1 MLIKILGGYQTDFAR
16 NWLKEDVS
24 IVEAF
29 KECVSGALESSRL
42 NASDIETIH
51 VGNAAA
57 ELFLS
62 QGHLGALAIEA
73 DTSLRGLPSARH
85 EAACASGSIAALAA
99 SAEIEARRYEVAL
112 VIGIEQM
119 KTVDPQK
126 CGDFLGTAA
135 WYEKEA
141 KDIEFPFPKLFGK
154 LGAEYIDRFNISH
167 DYYSECQSYL
177 SDLMFTN
184 ARLNQKAQ
192 SRIWDI
198 ASISDKLAARISPE
212 ITVKDCSQI
221 TDGAVAIIIASEQFA
236 AKYAQNRG
244 INLDSIPSIKGWGH
258 TTAPIALSDKLS
270 ESRNTRYVL
279 PHARKAIMDAYYRAG
294 IAGHSCLD
302 SYEFHD
308 CFTTTSYASI
318 DLVGLTKPGQN
329 HVAIEKRWIEKD
341 GLLPLNPSGG
351 LIGAGHPVGATGV
364 RQLLDSYLQI
374 SEKAGSYQVELKNKN
389 VLAVNIGGSGTT
401 TVATVIGKNEL

>member
-1 MLIKILGGYQTDFAR
+1 MIKILGGYQTDFAR
-16 NWLKEDVS
+16 NWLKEKVS

-29 KECVSGALESSRL
+29 KECVSGALESSQL
-42 NASDIETIH
+42 NARDIETIH

-57 ELFLS
+57 EMFLS
-62 QGHLGALAIEA
+62 QGHLGALSIEA

-85 EAACASGSIAALAA
+85 EAACASGGVAVLAA
-99 SAEIEARRYEVAL
+99 SAELEAGRYEVAL

-126 CGDFLGTAA
+126 CGEFLGTAA

-141 KDIEFPFPKLFGK
+141 KGVEFPFPKLFGQ
-154 LGAEYIDRFNISH
+154 LGAAYIDRFGLDH
-167 DYYSECQSYL
+167 DYYYQCQSYL
-177 SDLMFTN
+177 SDLMFDN
-184 ARLNQKAQ
+184 ARLNEKAQ
-192 SRIWDI
+192 ARNWDI
-198 ASISDKLAARISPE
+198 ATMSDKLTARISPE

-221 TDGAVAIIIASEQFA
+221 TDGAVAVIIASDKFA
-236 AKYAQNRG
+236 AEYAKNRG
-244 INLDSIPSIKGWGH
+244 FDLESIPSILGWGH

-270 ESRNTRYVL
+270 ESKNDTYVL
-279 PHARKAIMDAYYRAG
+279 PHARRAITDAYRRAG
-294 IAGHSCLD
+294 IAGHSSID

-318 DLVGLTKPGQN
+318 DLVGLTKPGDN
-329 HVAIEKRWIEKD
+329 HLAIERGWLEKD

-374 SEKAGSYQVELKNKN
+374 SETAGPYQSKPKNKK

-401 TVATVIGKNEL
+401 TVATVIGTNKT

>member
-16 NWLKEDVS
+16 NWLKEGVS

-29 KECVSGALESSRL
+29 KECVSGALESSHL
-42 NASDIETIH
+42 NACDIETIH

-57 ELFLS
+57 EMFLS
-62 QGHLGALAIEA
+62 QGHLGALSIEA
-73 DTSLRGLPSARH
+73 DPSLRGLPSARH
-85 EAACASGSIAALAA
+85 EAACASGSVAALAA
-99 SAEIEARRYEVAL
+99 SAELEAGRYDVAL

-126 CGDFLGTAA
+126 CGEFLGTAA

-141 KDIEFPFPKLFGK
+141 KGIEFPFPKLFGQ
-154 LGAEYIDRFNISH
+154 LGVAYMDRFGLDH

-177 SDLMFTN
+177 SDLMFDN
-184 ARLNQKAQ
+184 ARLNEKAQ
-192 SRIWDI
+192 ARNWNI
-198 ASISDKLAARISPE
+198 ANMSDKLTARISPE

-221 TDGAVAIIIASEQFA
+221 TDGAVAIIIASDKFTAQY
-236 AKYAQNRG
+236 AKNRG
-244 INLDSIPSIKGWGH
+244 CDLESIPSILGWGH

-270 ESRNTRYVL
+270 ESENDTYVL
-279 PHARKAIMDAYYRAG
+279 PHARRAITDAYRRAG
-294 IAGHSCLD
+294 IAGHSSID

-318 DLVGLTKPGQN
+318 DLVGLTKPGDN
-329 HVAIEKRWIEKD
+329 HLAIEKGWIEKG

-364 RQLLDSYLQI
+364 RQLLDSYLQV
-374 SEKAGSYQVELKNKN
+374 SEKAGPYQAQLKNKK

-401 TVATVIGKNEL
+401 TVATVIGTDKT

>member
-16 NWLKEDVS
+16 NWLKEGVS

-29 KECVSGALESSRL
+29 KECVSGALESSHL
-42 NASDIETIH
+42 NARDIETIH

-57 ELFLS
+57 EMFLS
-62 QGHLGALAIEA
+62 QGHLGALSIEA
-73 DTSLRGLPSARH
+73 DPSLRGLPSARH
-85 EAACASGSIAALAA
+85 EAACASGSVAALAA
-99 SAEIEARRYEVAL
+99 SAELEAGRYDVAL

-126 CGDFLGTAA
+126 CGEFLGTAA
-135 WYEKEA
+135 WYEKES
-141 KDIEFPFPKLFGK
+141 KGIEFPFPKLFGQ
-154 LGAEYIDRFNISH
+154 LGVAYMDRFGLNH
-167 DYYSECQSYL
+167 DYYSKCQSYL
-177 SDLMFTN
+177 SDLMFDN
-184 ARLNQKAQ
+184 ARLNEKAQ
-192 SRIWDI
+192 TRNWDI
-198 ASISDKLAARISPE
+198 ANMSDKLTARISPE

-221 TDGAVAIIIASEQFA
+221 TDGAVAIIIASDKFTTQY
-236 AKYAQNRG
+236 AKTRG
-244 INLDSIPSIKGWGH
+244 FDLESIPSILGWGH

-270 ESRNTRYVL
+270 ESENDTYVL
-279 PHARKAIMDAYYRAG
+279 PHARRAITDAYRRAG
-294 IAGHSCLD
+294 IADHSSID

-318 DLVGLTKPGQN
+318 DLVGLTKPGDN
-329 HVAIEKRWIEKD
+329 HLAIEKGWIEKD

-364 RQLLDSYLQI
+364 RQLLDSYLQV
-374 SEKAGSYQVELKNKN
+374 SEKAGPYQAQLKNKK

-401 TVATVIGKNEL
+401 TVATVIGTDKT

>member
-329 HVAIEKRWIEKD
+329 HVAIEKGWIEKD

>member
-1 MLIKILGGYQTDFAR
+1 MLTKILGGYQTDFAR
-16 NWLKEDVS
+16 NWLKEGMS
-24 IVEAF
+24 IVDAF
-29 KECVSGALESSRL
+29 KECVNGALESSHL
-42 NASDIETIH
+42 NASDIQTIH

-57 ELFLS
+57 EMFLS

-85 EAACASGSIAALAA
+85 EAACASGSVAALAA
-99 SAEIEARRYEVAL
+99 TAELEAGRYELAL

-135 WYEKEA
+135 WYDREA
-141 KDIEFPFPKLFGK
+141 KGIEFPFPKLFGQ
-154 LGAEYIDRFNISH
+154 LGSEYINRFSLSH
-167 DYYSECQSYL
+167 GYYSECQSYL
-177 SDLMFTN
+177 SDLMFDN
-184 ARLNQKAQ
+184 ARLNGKAQ
-192 SRIWDI
+192 ARNWDI
-198 ASISDKLAARISPE
+198 ASLSDKLTARISPE

-221 TDGAVAIIIASEQFA
+221 TDGAVAIIIASDKFA
-236 AKYAQNRG
+236 AEYAKTHG
-244 INLDSIPSIKGWGH
+244 INSDSIPSILGWGH

-270 ESRNTRYVL
+270 ESKNSGYVL
-279 PHARKAIMDAYYRAG
+279 PHARKAITDAYDRAG
-294 IAGHSCLD
+294 IAGPSKLD

-318 DLVGLTKPGQN
+318 DLIGLTKPGEN
-329 HVAIEKRWIEKD
+329 HVAIEKGWIERG

-364 RQLLDSYLQI
+364 RQLLDSYLQV
-374 SEKAGSYQVELKNKN
+374 SEKAGPYQAELKNKN

-401 TVATVIGKNEL
+401 TVATVIGTNKT

>member
-1 MLIKILGGYQTDFAR
+1 MIKILGGYQTDFAR

-42 NASDIETIH
+42 NASDVETIH

-294 IAGHSCLD
+294 IAGPSCLD

-329 HVAIEKRWIEKD
+329 HVAIEKGWIEKD

>member
-16 NWLKEDVS
+16 NWLKEGVS

-29 KECVSGALESSRL
+29 KECVSGALESSHL
-42 NASDIETIH
+42 NARDIETIH

-57 ELFLS
+57 EMFLS
-62 QGHLGALAIEA
+62 QGHLGALSIEA
-73 DTSLRGLPSARH
+73 DPSLRGLPSARH
-85 EAACASGSIAALAA
+85 EAACASGSVAALAA
-99 SAEIEARRYEVAL
+99 SAEIEAGRYDVAL

-126 CGDFLGTAA
+126 CGEFLGTAA
-135 WYEKEA
+135 WYEKES
-141 KDIEFPFPKLFGK
+141 KGIEFPFPKLFGQ
-154 LGAEYIDRFNISH
+154 LGVAYMDRFGLNH
-167 DYYSECQSYL
+167 DYYSKCQSYL
-177 SDLMFTN
+177 SDLMFDN
-184 ARLNQKAQ
+184 ARLNEKAQ
-192 SRIWDI
+192 TRNWDI
-198 ASISDKLAARISPE
+198 ANMSDKLTARISPE

-221 TDGAVAIIIASEQFA
+221 TDGAVAIIIASDKFTTQY
-236 AKYAQNRG
+236 AKTRG
-244 INLDSIPSIKGWGH
+244 FDLESIPSILGWGH

-270 ESRNTRYVL
+270 ESENDTYVL
-279 PHARKAIMDAYYRAG
+279 PHARRAITDAYRRAG
-294 IAGHSCLD
+294 IADHSSID

-318 DLVGLTKPGQN
+318 DLVGLTKPGDN
-329 HVAIEKRWIEKD
+329 HLAIEKGWIEKD

-364 RQLLDSYLQI
+364 RQLLDSYLQV
-374 SEKAGSYQVELKNKN
+374 SEKAGPYQAQLKNKK

-401 TVATVIGKNEL
+401 TVATVIGTDKT

>member
-16 NWLKEDVS
+16 NWLKEGVS

-29 KECVSGALESSRL
+29 KECVSGALESSHL
-42 NASDIETIH
+42 NARDIETIH

-57 ELFLS
+57 EMFLS
-62 QGHLGALAIEA
+62 QAHLGALSIEA
-73 DTSLRGLPSARH
+73 DPSLRGLPSARH
-85 EAACASGSIAALAA
+85 EAACASGSVAALAA
-99 SAEIEARRYEVAL
+99 SAEIEAGRYDVAL

-126 CGDFLGTAA
+126 CGEFLGTAA

-141 KDIEFPFPKLFGK
+141 KGIEFPFPKLFGQ
-154 LGAEYIDRFNISH
+154 LGVAYMDRFGLDH

-177 SDLMFTN
+177 SDLMFDN
-184 ARLNQKAQ
+184 ARLNEKAQ
-192 SRIWDI
+192 ARNWDI
-198 ASISDKLAARISPE
+198 ANMSDKLSARISPE

-221 TDGAVAIIIASEQFA
+221 TDGAVAIIIASDKFTTQY
-236 AKYAQNRG
+236 AKNRG
-244 INLDSIPSIKGWGH
+244 CDLESIPSILGWGH

-270 ESRNTRYVL
+270 ESENDTYVL
-279 PHARKAIMDAYYRAG
+279 PHARRAITDAYRRAG
-294 IAGHSCLD
+294 IAGHSSID

-318 DLVGLTKPGQN
+318 DLVGLTKPGDN
-329 HVAIEKRWIEKD
+329 HLAIEKGWIEKD

-364 RQLLDSYLQI
+364 RQLLDSYLQVT
-374 SEKAGSYQVELKNKN
+374 EKAGPYQAQLKNKK

-401 TVATVIGKNEL
+401 TVATVIGTDKT